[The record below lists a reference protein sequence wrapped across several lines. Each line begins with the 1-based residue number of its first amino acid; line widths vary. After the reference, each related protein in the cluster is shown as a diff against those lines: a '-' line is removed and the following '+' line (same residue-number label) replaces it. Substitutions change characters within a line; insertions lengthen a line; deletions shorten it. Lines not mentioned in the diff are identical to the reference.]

1 MRLRAQIVIDIDADD
16 FTEAADH
23 QQRLERL
30 FHAIRTE
37 YVQAQWEFRQRR
49 QRSLRDG
56 APVDG
61 PHHYT
66 GRMAEYEK

>member
-23 QQRLERL
+23 QLRLERL
-30 FHAIRTE
+30 FHVIRDE

-49 QRSLRDG
+49 QRSLRNG
-56 APVDG
+56 PAIDG